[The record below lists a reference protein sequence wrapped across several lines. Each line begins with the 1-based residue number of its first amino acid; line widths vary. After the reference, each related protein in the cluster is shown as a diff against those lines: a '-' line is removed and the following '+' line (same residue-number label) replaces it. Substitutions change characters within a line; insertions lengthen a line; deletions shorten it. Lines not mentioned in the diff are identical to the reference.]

1 MDNKDTDN
9 FYKGLT
15 KLLAPFIEMVGQTN
29 LPFMETVRVMVS
41 VAK

>member
-1 MDNKDTDN
+1 MEMATSIYGNGSI
-9 FYKGLT
+9 Y
-15 KLLAPFIEMVGQTN
+15 PFIEMVRQTP